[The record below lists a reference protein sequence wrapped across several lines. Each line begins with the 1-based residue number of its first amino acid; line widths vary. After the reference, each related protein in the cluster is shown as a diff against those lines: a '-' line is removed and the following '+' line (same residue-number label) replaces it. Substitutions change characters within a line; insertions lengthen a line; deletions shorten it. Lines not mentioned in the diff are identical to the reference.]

1 MGEVE
6 EVRRGCVLRE
16 GRASTTS
23 TNLPNLPNLPFV
35 VVPLG

>member
-1 MGEVE
+1 LGEV
-6 EVRRGCVLRE
+6 VCCAKAVPPP
-16 GRASTTS
+16 TS